1 MQWRKRCSVTGDA
14 LAKSQLVNIM
24 RMAQEGKFG
33 GIKGQKMEQNTPFFH
48 TYAQFAQGYAQQSTG
63 MSTGGHDI
71 IHKTCRQNALESG
84 GGRIV
89 K

>member
-1 MQWRKRCSVTGDA
+1 MQCDRGCACEKPACKHNEDGARGEIWRD
-14 LAKSQLVNIM
+14 
-24 RMAQEGKFG
+24 
-33 GIKGQKMEQNTPFFH
+33 KGQKMEQNTPFFH

>member
-1 MQWRKRCSVTGDA
+1 MTGDA

-33 GIKGQKMEQNTPFFH
+33 GIKGQKMEQNTPF
-48 TYAQFAQGYAQQSTG
+48 YAQFAQGYAQQSTG

>member
-1 MQWRKRCSVTGDA
+1 MTGDA

-48 TYAQFAQGYAQQSTG
+48 TYAQQSTG